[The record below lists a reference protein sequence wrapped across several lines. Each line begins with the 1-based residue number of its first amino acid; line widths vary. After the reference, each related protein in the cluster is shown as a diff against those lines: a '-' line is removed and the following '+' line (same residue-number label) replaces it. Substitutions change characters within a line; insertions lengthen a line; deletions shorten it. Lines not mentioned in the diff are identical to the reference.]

1 MLDDLEKLESAVR
14 AFELEADDFVDPRR
28 LAVVIDCLQ
37 AKLCKVVDRAR
48 KRGDHQLARLT
59 PASWVAR
66 TCGLSRTSAADRLC
80 VGKHLESLPETG
92 RALAKGEIGYQSASA
107 ICHLREQLGDKWDP
121 ANEAE
126 TVDYARNFSVENLRL
141 LLRQARYA
149 ADPEGFEKDA
159 EDDYE
164 RRWLEVSPLLDGMH
178 AVDGVL
184 DPMTGA
190 AFRTALES
198 LALWRG
204 EGDTR
209 NHGQRMADA
218 LGELLDHH
226 LNQGRLPRK
235 NGVRPH
241 VTLTTTLENL
251 KREVG
256 SPAAELERG
265 MPIGGKTVE
274 RLACDCTMSR
284 VLLADSMVIDV
295 GRATRTVAPATR
307 RALHKRDRGCRW
319 PGCDRPVGWT
329 NAHHV
334 EFWSRGGRTNL
345 GNLVSLCHYHHRL
358 VHEGGWQVV
367 KAGSEFRFI
376 PPERLR
382 AWFARGPDLQAAA

>member
-14 AFELEADDFVDPRR
+14 AFELEADDDFVDPKR
-28 LAVVIDCLQ
+28 LAVVIDRLQ
-37 AKLCKVVDRAR
+37 AKLCKVIDRAR
-48 KRGDHQLARLT
+48 RRGDHQLARLT
-59 PASWVAR
+59 PTSWVAR
-66 TCGLSRTSAADRLC
+66 TCGLSRSAAADRLC
-80 VGKHLESLPETG
+80 VGKHLDSLPEVG
-92 RALAKGEIGYQSASA
+92 DALAKGEIGYQSASA

-178 AVDGVL
+178 AVEGVL
-184 DPMTGA
+184 DPVTGA

-265 MPIGGKTVE
+265 MPIS
-274 RLACDCTMSR
+274 SR
-284 VLLADSMVIDV
+284 DGASPPLSQGRSAAEGRRV
-295 GRATRTVAPATR
+295 G
-307 RALHKRDRGCRW
+307 
-319 PGCDRPVGWT
+319 
-329 NAHHV
+329 
-334 EFWSRGGRTNL
+334 
-345 GNLVSLCHYHHRL
+345 
-358 VHEGGWQVV
+358 
-367 KAGSEFRFI
+367 
-376 PPERLR
+376 
-382 AWFARGPDLQAAA
+382 AAAWRARVVRPFSGDSLGPN